1 MAYIFQSS
9 FASEFKSFLNMVGD
23 AGQQTRGY
31 EVTFKSLDIFL
42 SENSGREKAL
52 TEEAIGSWLD
62 SMTCKPQSKNRQIT
76 HVRVFSRY
84 LKALEIP
91 AFEPE
96 YMREHSDFI
105 PYTFSDEE
113 FHAVI
118 NAADGFLGNRRE
130 STRSSKVFPMLI
142 RVLYGCG
149 LRLGEALALRWENV
163 DLGAGILHIR
173 RAKNDKERDVPM
185 DPSLTELLKL
195 YKKRQFSENL
205 DSSYLFESDR
215 TPGTPYLGWT
225 FRNWFL

>member
-9 FASEFKSFLNMVGD
+9 FASEFKSFLNMVRD

-149 LRLGEALALRWENV
+149 LRLGDAY
-163 DLGAGILHIR
+163 GKIR
-173 RAKNDKERDVPM
+173 
-185 DPSLTELLKL
+185 LKL
-195 YKKRQFSENL
+195 EQ
-205 DSSYLFESDR
+205 
-215 TPGTPYLGWT
+215 TQ
-225 FRNWFL
+225 